1 MTTGT
6 IKYFN
11 PAKGFGFISSDAAG
25 GKDVFFHV
33 SKVKYLP
40 DAESSLV
47 EGATPSATWWR
58 STPTTERRKRS
69 RSS

>member
-33 SKVKYLP
+33 SKVKYP

-47 EGATPSATWWR
+47 EGARVSYVVA
-58 STPTTERRKRS
+58 
-69 RSS
+69 